1 MIHIKVT
8 AKHAGQVAEK
18 FGKFRGAK
26 ILADEFKGHE
36 DRVKKRLAK
45 YPPERPKQRYR
56 RTGRLGNAW
65 TVTTRLTGN
74 GATLTASNDTP
85 YAKWVQDKPSQA
97 WMHQGRW
104 DTAQDIMAS
113 EETAIKTGIGRRA
126 TEALK

>member
-1 MIHIKVT
+1 VIHIKVT
-8 AKHAGQVAEK
+8 ARHAGQVAEK
-18 FGKFRGAK
+18 FGKFRGTK
-26 ILADEFKGHE
+26 IMADEFKTHE
-36 DRVKKRLAK
+36 DRVQKRLAK

-74 GATLTASNDTP
+74 GATLAASNDTP

>member
-1 MIHIKVT
+1 MIQFKVT
-8 AKHAGQVAEK
+8 ARHAGDVAEK

-26 ILADEFKGHE
+26 IMADEFKTHE
-36 DRVKKRLAK
+36 DRVQKRLAK
-45 YPPERPKQRYR
+45 YPPERPRQRYR

-85 YAKWVQDKPSQA
+85 YVKWVQDKPSQA

-104 DTAQDIMAS
+104 DTAQDVMAS